1 MTLVTIQFDQTIL
14 SPELIRE
21 NLPKI
26 AQIVAEILNKSD
38 TVEVRA
44 EAHDALTY
52 NTRRL
57 QVTISTEP
65 TSYITQYAERLC
77 NLIAMGICL
86 DTTFP
91 KDEFGLGKLY
101 VYLKFVQGYFLSR

>member
-1 MTLVTIQFDQTIL
+1 MTLVTIQFDQTVF
-14 SPELIRE
+14 SPELIGE

-26 AQIVAEILNKSD
+26 AQIVAEILNESD

-44 EAHDALTY
+44 EAHGALTY

-57 QVTISTEP
+57 QVTINTEP
-65 TSYITQYAERLC
+65 TSFATSPVENLC
-77 NLIAMGICL
+77 DLIAMGICL

-91 KDEFGLGKLY
+91 KDELGSGNLY
-101 VYLKFVQGYFLSR
+101 VYLQHVQGYCLLR